1 MPVQYNGTQRGRA
14 ATKNQYQN
22 NHRGHEG
29 NQCNSGRENLRST
42 RRISWIVVQ
51 RRTKAKTSYGGETKD
66 TKEKQRKKINNNKKE
81 NTHNIINKKK
91 KKKDI
96 GLRLV
101 LFFFFF
107 FFFKRLILEITQ

>member
-66 TKEKQRKKINNNKKE
+66 TKEKQRKSSREKNISTIS
-81 NTHNIINKKK
+81 NTAAPPVSSIPRERIL
-91 KKKDI
+91 
-96 GLRLV
+96 GEAVLRPV
-101 LFFFFF
+101 LAN
-107 FFFKRLILEITQ
+107 